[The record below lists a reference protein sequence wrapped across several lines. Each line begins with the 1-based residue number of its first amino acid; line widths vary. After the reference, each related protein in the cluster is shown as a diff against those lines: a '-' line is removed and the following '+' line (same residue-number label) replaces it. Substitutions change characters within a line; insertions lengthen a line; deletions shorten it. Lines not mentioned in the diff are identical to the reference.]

1 MTQPLI
7 SGDNK
12 KSKEWPP
19 SIIRMGLPPAGGCV
33 EFNKIIKK
41 MPSPTD
47 IGITAV
53 TLIEK

>member
-1 MTQPLI
+1 MIQPLI

-19 SIIRMGLPPAGGCV
+19 SIINMGLPPAGGCV

-41 MPSPTD
+41 MPRPTD

>member
-41 MPSPTD
+41 MPRPTD